1 MDCKE
6 TRDLVGERWGE
17 ELPAEAREHLS
28 KCVTCEAYW
37 RNARFL
43 QAGFRALAEETPPE
57 ASLGF
62 TSRLVRRLLEWEAS
76 GARSEFFETVGRRF
90 VYATLALTLAL
101 LLSLALPSTG
111 PVRGVAGADFLGLQN
126 RNQASQPDVVGG
138 DLGDPHDLILGGPTE
153 QQ

>member
-6 TRDLVGERWGE
+6 IRDLIGERWDE
-17 ELPAEAREHLS
+17 PLPAEAREHLS
-28 KCVTCEAYW
+28 RCASCEAYG

-43 QAGFRALAEETPPE
+43 EAGFHALAEETPPE
-57 ASLGF
+57 ASFGF
-62 TSRLVRRLLEWEAS
+62 ASRLVRRLQEWEAT

-101 LLSLALPSTG
+101 LLSLALPTTG
-111 PVRGVAGADFLGLQN
+111 PVRGVAGADFLGLQS

-138 DLGDPHDLILGGPTE
+138 ESGETHDLILGGPTE
-153 QQ
+153 

>member
-1 MDCKE
+1 MDCRAI
-6 TRDLVGERWGE
+6 RDLIGERWGE

-28 KCVTCEAYW
+28 RCAGCEAYW

-43 QAGFRALAEETPPE
+43 QAGFHALAEETPPE
-57 ASLGF
+57 ASFGF
-62 TSRLVRRLLEWEAS
+62 ASRLVRRLEEWGAT

-111 PVRGVAGADFLGLQN
+111 PVRGVAGADFLGLQS
-126 RNQASQPDVVGG
+126 RNQVSQPDVVGG
-138 DLGDPHDLILGGPTE
+138 EIGDTHELNLGGPTE
-153 QQ
+153 

>member
-1 MDCKE
+1 MDCKAI
-6 TRDLVGERWGE
+6 RDLVGERWGE
-17 ELPAEAREHLS
+17 ELPAEAREHMS
-28 KCVTCEAYW
+28 KCAGCEVYW

-43 QAGFRALAEETPPE
+43 QAGFHALAEATPPE
-57 ASLGF
+57 ASFGF
-62 TSRLVRRLLEWEAS
+62 ASRLVRRLQEWDAT

-111 PVRGVAGADFLGLQN
+111 PVRGVAGADFLGLQS

-138 DLGDPHDLILGGPTE
+138 EIGDTHELNLGGPTE
-153 QQ
+153 

>member
-6 TRDLVGERWGE
+6 IRNLVSELWGG

-28 KCVTCEAYW
+28 KCAGCEVFW
-37 RNARFL
+37 RDARL
-43 QAGFRALAEETPPE
+43 VQAGFRALAEEAVPE

-62 TSRLVRRLLEWEAS
+62 ASRLLRRLQEWEEK

-101 LLSLALPSTG
+101 LLSLALPTSG
-111 PVRGVAGADFLGLQN
+111 PVRGVAGADFLGLQSHS
-126 RNQASQPDVVGG
+126 QAWQPDVIGG
-138 DLGDPHDLILGGPTE
+138 DFGDSHDLIPGRLPD
-153 QQ
+153 

>member
-6 TRDLVGERWGE
+6 IRNLVSDLWGG

-28 KCVTCEAYW
+28 KCAACEMFW
-37 RNARFL
+37 RDARL
-43 QAGFRALAEETPPE
+43 VQAGFRALAEEAVPE

-62 TSRLVRRLLEWEAS
+62 ASRLLRRLQEWEEK

-101 LLSLALPSTG
+101 LLSLALPTSG
-111 PVRGVAGADFLGLQN
+111 PVRGVAGADFLGLQSHS
-126 RNQASQPDVVGG
+126 QAWQPDVIGG
-138 DLGDPHDLILGGPTE
+138 EFGDSHDLIPGRLPD
-153 QQ
+153 

>member
-6 TRDLVGERWGE
+6 IRDRVRERWGE
-17 ELPAEAREHLS
+17 ELPAEAREHMS
-28 KCVTCEAYW
+28 KCAGCEVYW

-43 QAGFRALAEETPPE
+43 QAGFRALAEETPPD
-57 ASLGF
+57 ASFGF
-62 TSRLVRRLLEWEAS
+62 ASRLVRRLQEWEAT

-111 PVRGVAGADFLGLQN
+111 PVRGVAGADFLGLQS
-126 RNQASQPDVVGG
+126 RNQASQPDVIGREIG
-138 DLGDPHDLILGGPTE
+138 DTHDLIPGGPTE
-153 QQ
+153 

>member
-6 TRDLVGERWGE
+6 LRDSVSELWGG

-28 KCVTCEAYW
+28 KCAGCGVFL
-37 RNARFL
+37 RDARL
-43 QAGFRALAEETPPE
+43 VRAGLRALAEEAVPE

-62 TSRLVRRLLEWEAS
+62 ASRMVRRLQEWEEK

-101 LLSLALPSTG
+101 LFSLALPTSG
-111 PVRGVAGADFLGLQN
+111 PVRGVAGADFLGFESH
-126 RNQASQPDVVGG
+126 NQVSQADVIGG
-138 DLGDPHDLILGGPTE
+138 DFGDSHDLIPGGPTE
-153 QQ
+153 